1 MGTGRSFFER
11 ARMRL
16 FVKFW
21 LCFFALI
28 AGSDDHALA
37 QIDPLPVIDQQLR
50 SSFPDVETMNAEA
63 LQRRL
68 AQKDPPII
76 LDVREADEFAVSH
89 LKGAVHVDPKAE
101 LADVLRAIGPTLG
114 GRDVIVYCSVGVR
127 STQLA
132 ERLRD
137 ELKARGIRSVANLAQ
152 GIFGWHN
159 AGRPLAQGPHPTP
172 FVHPYNAL
180 WGQLVTRQTL
190 TAYTPITAELGPV
203 KAAAFNET
211 LIRLSSFLGVFV
223 VLALAEGLRPRRVR
237 MQPKG
242 QRWLT
247 HFGMLALATLLVRA
261 VIFLLPL
268 VGATAAA
275 LYAGQHDWGLFNRTD
290 LPTWLEI
297 LLAVAL
303 LDLAIWA
310 QHVATHHVPLLWRL
324 HKVHHA
330 DRDLDASSALR
341 FHPVE
346 ILVSA
351 LYKLVMILVLGPAVV
366 AVIAFEILLNASAMF
381 NHANLALPP
390 RVDAALRLIIV
401 TPDMHRIHHSII
413 RTEHDR
419 NFGFCLSIWDRIF
432 GTYISA
438 PRGGQERMTV
448 GLADWQSDDR
458 PSRLGWLLWLPFQ
471 KS

>member
-1 MGTGRSFFER
+1 
-11 ARMRL
+11 MRL
-16 FVKFW
+16 FAKLWFS
-21 LCFFALI
+21 LFALLFGL
-28 AGSDDHALA
+28 AGPACA

-50 SSFPDVETMNAEA
+50 SSFPDVETINAEA

-68 AQKDPPII
+68 AQNDPPII

-89 LKGAVHVDPKAE
+89 LKGAVRIDPKAE
-101 LADVLRAIGPTLG
+101 LADVLRAIGPRLG

-172 FVHPYNAL
+172 YVHPFNAL

-190 TAYTPITAELGPV
+190 TAYTPITGAQTPV
-203 KAAAFNET
+203 KAVGLNET
-211 LIRLSSFLGVFV
+211 LIRLSIFLGIFV
-223 VLALAEGLRPRRVR
+223 LLAFAEGLRPRRTR
-237 MQPKG
+237 MLPKRR
-242 QRWLT
+242 RWLT

-261 VIFLLPL
+261 VTFFLPV

-297 LLAVAL
+297 LLAVVL

-351 LYKLVMILVLGPAVV
+351 LYKLLIILVLGPAMV

-381 NHANLALPP
+381 NHANLALLP

-419 NFGFCLSIWDRIF
+419 NFGFCLSIWDRLF

-438 PRGGQERMTV
+438 PDAGQDGMSV